1 MNSLEN
7 NLELLSLDW
16 QNWGRGGSTSSI
28 YILVH
33 SRNLYLILS
42 MQFGKLDQIIS
53 PLQRICYRMSH
64 IDSAYNQMSIQ
75 SGQTANDSSC

>member
-1 MNSLEN
+1 
-7 NLELLSLDW
+7 
-16 QNWGRGGSTSSI
+16 
-28 YILVH
+28 
-33 SRNLYLILS
+33 

-53 PLQRICYRMSH
+53 LLQRICYRMSN